1 MWGRSTHPR
10 GCLFCLRLPCN
21 RRFDPAT
28 GTAAEALLLLLFI
41 CCPSRPIAP
50 YPPLPRQVT
59 DAFLHYKAVC
69 AAEVWPAHD
78 AAEHW
83 AKVEPPPRPGPAPPG
98 PGVPGAAEAEAEAEA
113 RHARALAAAR
123 AQLRGRF
130 PTKALA
136 AARARLDPRGVLA
149 NKLVDALLPR

>member
-1 MWGRSTHPR
+1 M
-10 GCLFCLRLPCN
+10 
-21 RRFDPAT
+21 
-28 GTAAEALLLLLFI
+28 TAAEALLFLLFS

-50 YPPLPRQVT
+50 FPPLPRQVT

-83 AKVEPPPRPGPAPPG
+83 AKVEPPPRPGPAAPG
-98 PGVPGAAEAEAEAEA
+98 PGVPGAAEAEAGAEAEA

-123 AQLRGRF
+123 ARLRGRF
-130 PTKALA
+130 PTEALA

-149 NKLVDALLPR
+149 NRLVDDLLPR